1 MRRHDRPPDPPA
13 PGRRAPTA
21 RLLALALAALP
32 ASPRPPPSVTGGQ
45 PRPRRQAH
53 GRCGRRLRRGRRAP
67 ACAASRLGLLYNKAV
82 ALHALLDAGGP
93 DALACRAAEAYR
105 QVIALEPE
113 SRVGRASV
121 EGARVVEPRCV
132 AAAPPPDPPPP
143 GAPARRFAAA
153 PDHRL
158 EWGLTASAAA
168 ALEQAACSSRSR
180 STPSRPRRRRSTRA
194 RRRASSAAE
203 AAALDDFDAA
213 AERTDALG
221 LSGYIVG
228 GVGVAL
234 AIGAV
239 ASWWI
244 DDAPA
249 STARV
254 GPSGLGIGGV
264 W

>member
-1 MRRHDRPPDPPA
+1 MTGRPTRPRPA
-13 PGRRAPTA
+13 AARAPTA

-32 ASPRPPPSVTGGQ
+32 TSPAAASECYEAGNR
-45 PRPRRQAH
+45 ALDA
-53 GRCGRRLRRGRRAP
+53 GRTADAVAAFDAAAARP
-67 ACAASRLGLLYNKAV
+67 ACAASRPGLLYNKAV

-143 GAPARRFAAA
+143 GAPSATLAAA

-158 EWGLTASAAA
+158 EWGLTAGAAA
-168 ALEQAACSSRSR
+168 ALGTGGVLLALALDAQADRDA
-180 STPSRPRRRRSTRA
+180 A
-194 RRRASSAAE
+194 DRRALAAAPGSAAE

-249 STARV
+249 ATARV